1 MWNPKSD
8 TSELIYNTE
17 TDSQTSKTNLWL
29 PKWKEWEE
37 GALGHPDEVLRA
49 APRSCSRG
57 CCFTLGALIWSAD
70 YKASACHILGASE
83 TPESTKEKI
92 KEIKP

>member
-17 TDSQTSKTNLWL
+17 TDSLTSRTNLWL

-37 GALGHPDEVLRA
+37 GAQCLCTWPPSWGVE
-49 APRSCSRG
+49 SSR
-57 CCFTLGALIWSAD
+57 FTLGALIWSAD
-70 YKASACHILGASE
+70 YKASACHIVAASE
-83 TPESTKEKI
+83 TPGSTKEKI